1 MSVMFVYVT
10 AKDADEARAIAKG
23 VVGERLAA
31 CANVMD
37 GMESFYWWDD
47 VVQTEKE
54 AVLILKTTENRVDAL
69 TARVKELHSYDCPCV
84 VALPVSKGNDEFLT
98 WVGSQ
103 VQ

>member
-47 VVQTEKE
+47 VVQMEKE

-98 WVGSQ
+98 WVESQ